1 MPLTARDLQEL
12 VRLLEREPRWRE
24 ALRAALWKEEDLV
37 RWLRERLPRLLQE
50 EPRFGAEVV
59 GILAQTLSP
68 RSELIRVLEE
78 IRALREDM
86 DRRFAA
92 MDERFRALQEDMGRR
107 FAAMD
112 ERFRAL
118 REDMDRRFEAMDE
131 RFRALQEDMDRR
143 FEAMDERFRALQED
157 MGRRFEAMDERF
169 RALQEDMDRRF
180 RVQAEILDRH
190 GRDLRYLRVGFGSL
204 GRRFGLGFEEAV
216 RGMVEE
222 FAGVGPLRAE
232 RLVLRDEA
240 GEVFGVPGQVIE
252 FDAFVHDGDRF
263 LVEVK
268 AFAQREDVLLFRR
281 KVEFAARQLGQ
292 TFRAVMVAPFAHRR
306 AVETARELGV
316 QILAAEEPPEGDA

>member
-92 MDERFRALQEDMGRR
+92 MDERFRALQEDM
-107 FAAMD
+107 
-112 ERFRAL
+112 E
-118 REDMDRRFEAMDE
+118 
-131 RFRALQEDMDRR
+131 
-143 FEAMDERFRALQED
+143 
-157 MGRRFEAMDERF
+157 RRFEAMDERF

>member
-107 FAAMD
+107 F
-112 ERFRAL
+112 
-118 REDMDRRFEAMDE
+118 
-131 RFRALQEDMDRR
+131 
-143 FEAMDERFRALQED
+143 
-157 MGRRFEAMDERF
+157 EAMDERF

-190 GRDLRYLRVGFGSL
+190 GRDLRCLRVGFGSL

>member
-12 VRLLEREPRWRE
+12 VRLLEQEPQWRE

-50 EPRFGAEVV
+50 DPRFGAEVV

-86 DRRFAA
+86 
-92 MDERFRALQEDMGRR
+92 
-107 FAAMD
+107 
-112 ERFRAL
+112 
-118 REDMDRRFEAMDE
+118 
-131 RFRALQEDMDRR
+131 
-143 FEAMDERFRALQED
+143 
-157 MGRRFEAMDERF
+157 GRRFEAMDERF
-169 RALQEDMDRRF
+169 RVLQEDMDRRF
-180 RVQAEILDRH
+180 QLQAEILDRH

-216 RGMVEE
+216 RGLVEE
-222 FAGVGPLRAE
+222 FAGIGPLRAE

-281 KVEFAARQLGQ
+281 KVEFAAQRLGQ

-316 QILAAEEPPEGDA
+316 QILTAEEEQPEREV

>member
-12 VRLLEREPRWRE
+12 VRLLEQEPQWRE

-50 EPRFGAEVV
+50 DPRFGAEVV

-86 DRRFAA
+86 
-92 MDERFRALQEDMGRR
+92 GRR
-107 FAAMD
+107 FEAMD

-118 REDMDRRFEAMDE
+118 REDMDRRFQ
-131 RFRALQEDMDRR
+131 L
-143 FEAMDERFRALQED
+143 
-157 MGRRFEAMDERF
+157 
-169 RALQEDMDRRF
+169 
-180 RVQAEILDRH
+180 QAEILDRH

-216 RGMVEE
+216 RGLVEE
-222 FAGVGPLRAE
+222 FAGIGPLRAE

-281 KVEFAARQLGQ
+281 KVEFAAQRLGQ

-316 QILAAEEPPEGDA
+316 QILTAEEEQPEGEV

>member
-92 MDERFRALQEDMGRR
+92 MDERFRALQEDMDRR
-107 FAAMD
+107 FA
-112 ERFRAL
+112 
-118 REDMDRRFEAMDE
+118 
-131 RFRALQEDMDRR
+131 
-143 FEAMDERFRALQED
+143 
-157 MGRRFEAMDERF
+157 AMDERF

-190 GRDLRYLRVGFGSL
+190 GRDLRCLRVGFGSL

>member
-92 MDERFRALQEDMGRR
+92 MDERFRALQEDMDRR

-118 REDMDRRFEAMDE
+118 R
-131 RFRALQEDMDRR
+131 EDMDRR

>member
-1 MPLTARDLQEL
+1 
-12 VRLLEREPRWRE
+12 
-24 ALRAALWKEEDLV
+24 
-37 RWLRERLPRLLQE
+37 
-50 EPRFGAEVV
+50 
-59 GILAQTLSP
+59 
-68 RSELIRVLEE
+68 
-78 IRALREDM
+78 
-86 DRRFAA
+86 
-92 MDERFRALQEDMGRR
+92 
-107 FAAMD
+107 
-112 ERFRAL
+112 
-118 REDMDRRFEAMDE
+118 
-131 RFRALQEDMDRR
+131 
-143 FEAMDERFRALQED
+143 
-157 MGRRFEAMDERF
+157 RRFEAMDERF

>member
-118 REDMDRRFEAMDE
+118 REDMD
-131 RFRALQEDMDRR
+131 
-143 FEAMDERFRALQED
+143 
-157 MGRRFEAMDERF
+157 RRFEAMDERF